1 MRIGVDE
8 DQPVAGRSRRAR
20 VACARDLIDRLEDDL
35 CLFLARDEG
44 GPVGR
49 IVVADDE
56 FPAAGAV
63 EGPRRRL
70 DAIKRPGEQALLVE
84 RRNDD
89 RQLQARCFLKWA
101 TVRSQDSFAAASL

>member
-1 MRIGVDE
+1 MRLE
-8 DQPVAGRSRRAR
+8 FHPRAGRARDFRRA
-20 VACARDLIDRLEDDL
+20 I
-35 CLFLARDEG
+35 G
-44 GPVGR
+44 G

-56 FPAAGAV
+56 FPAAGAF

-89 RQLQARCFLKWA
+89 RQLQARCFLKNA